1 MSKMNLIVTI
11 VSRGKGADAGEVY
24 HDYHILSTVM
34 RGHGTASSA
43 MMDLLGLDEPEKDIL
58 LGVSLSRVT
67 PLVLAG
73 LSAKMN
79 FLRPGGGIAFAVPL
93 SGVSRA
99 ISDHLSTG
107 ENEENGESR
116 EEEYPM
122 NEEKSYDLIIAEV
135 DSGATDIVV
144 KAATEAGV
152 HGGTVAKTRDIS
164 GEEKKIFGITVQ
176 PEKEIVL
183 MLVPSEIRNDA
194 MKAICSAVL
203 AETGEH
209 AQVFSLPVSAVAGLK
224 KTVPAPEAEKETA
237 EEQSE

>member
-11 VSRGKGADAGEVY
+11 VSRGKGAEAGEVY
-24 HDYHILSTVM
+24 HDYNVSLPAVL

-58 LGVSLSRVT
+58 LGVALSRMT
-67 PLVLAG
+67 PLLMAG

-99 ISDHLSTG
+99 ISDRLLAG

-116 EEEYPM
+116 EEDYPM

-135 DSGATDIVV
+135 DPGATDIVV

-164 GEEKKIFGITVQ
+164 SEEKKIFGITVQ

-183 MLVPSEIRNDA
+183 MLAPSDIRTDA

-203 AETGEH
+203 SETGEH
-209 AQVFSLPVSAVAGLK
+209 AQVFSLPVSSVAGLK
-224 KTVPAPEAEKETA
+224 KVIPVPTEKES
-237 EEQSE
+237 EEQGE